1 MGDYLRIARAYLSRT
16 AAALWCFMFLCL
28 LSVSADVGD
37 TFARNPGGILGG
49 VLSRKSYMAMFA
61 YFNACLLGVL
71 LRDNI
76 AHPWAS
82 VLPRYRQKHLLVT
95 ALIALFFL
103 GIPMFSMEFVG
114 TSDIAP
120 TSVAVIFLTCLA
132 AGLWTLHHPVLGVLA
147 FPFLVFAMA
156 PSSSSPV
163 LAAFLRGPFR
173 GEEEDGHC
181 AVAYRIR
188 PGWRKLQ
195 HGVVEGPLIG
205 MHQPGD

>member
-1 MGDYLRIARAYLSRT
+1 MGNYLRIARAYLSRT
-16 AAALWCFMFLCL
+16 AAAVWCFMFLCL
-28 LSVSADVGD
+28 LFYSAVEGEL
-37 TFARNPGGILGG
+37 ARNQGGILGG

-82 VLPRYRQKHLLVT
+82 VLPHYRKKHLLVT

-103 GIPMFSMEFVG
+103 AIPMFSMEFVG

-132 AGLWTLHHPVLGVLA
+132 AGLWTLYHPVLGGVLA

-156 PSSSSPV
+156 PSSSSPE
-163 LAAFLRGPFR
+163 LAAFLAGTNPATSAALVFISLL
-173 GEEEDGHC
+173 
-181 AVAYRIR
+181 ALWALA
-188 PGWRKLQ
+188 WRLLALNEYMLEYAFARVW
-195 HGVVEGPLIG
+195 G
-205 MHQPGD
+205 

>member
-1 MGDYLRIARAYLSRT
+1 MGDYLRIARVYLHGTS
-16 AAALWCFMFLCL
+16 AAVWGFLFLCL
-28 LSVSADVGD
+28 LSVSADDGQL
-37 TFARNPGGILGG
+37 AHNQGGIVGG

-61 YFNACLLGVL
+61 YFNACVLGVL

-82 VLPRYRQKHLLVT
+82 VLPYYRKKHLLVAT
-95 ALIALFFL
+95 LIALFFL

-147 FPFLVFAMA
+147 FPFLVFASA
-156 PSSSSPV
+156 HSSSSPV
-163 LAAFLRGPFR
+163 LAA
-173 GEEEDGHC
+173 
-181 AVAYRIR
+181 
-188 PGWRKLQ
+188 
-195 HGVVEGPLIG
+195 
-205 MHQPGD
+205 